1 MGVAAVTRVDHT
13 HPRGG
18 VTGDEVGRAT
28 VAVPDHEH
36 VDMHRLEVS
45 ERIEQGFTLGR
56 CRGADVE
63 IQDIGRQPFRGELEG
78 RPCPGAVLEE
88 EVCDSLATQGRDF
101 LD

>member
-1 MGVAAVTRVDHT
+1 MLT
-13 HPRGG
+13 
-18 VTGDEVGRAT
+18 VTGIDDTDARSRMSCEKMCGTAVG
-28 VAVPDHEH
+28 VPDHEH